1 MGPGFESLASHQT
14 ENPVDIRQDFLF
26 VLFIALIG
34 LTQQLAKSLQ
44 FEDLYTP
51 TVGEALSLPPG
62 NDACVFG

>member
-1 MGPGFESLASHQT
+1 MAPKNTLAK
-14 ENPVDIRQDFLF
+14 EERRLYN
-26 VLFIALIG
+26 ALIR